1 VSGSVY
7 MAAYQKDL
15 YLVRVEADGSGR
27 GGEIF
32 LKRLSEVF
40 FLGMLN
46 NQMIL
51 RTKRCVNYCKR

>member
-1 VSGSVY
+1 

-15 YLVRVEADGSGR
+15 YLVWVKADGSGR

-32 LKRLSEVF
+32 PKRLSEVF